1 MTIIKNPLVTEKTT
15 RLMEEN
21 NTLTFE
27 VDIDANKPQIKE
39 AVRKRY
45 EVEVNDVNTMISSKG
60 KKKAY
65 VKLHPEFDAE
75 EIAGRIGLF

>member
-1 MTIIKNPLVTEKTT
+1 MNVIKNPLVTEKTT

-21 NTLTFE
+21 NILTFE
-27 VDIDANKPQIKE
+27 VDIDSKKPQIEE
-39 AVRKRY
+39 AVRERY
-45 EVEVNDVNTMISSKG
+45 DVEINRVNTMISSRG